1 MTETRGDC
9 CKEAQA
15 LEVAEEE
22 VDGMT
27 EAEEE
32 DEVGEEGTVE
42 MAEMVGSVGRM
53 KAMEDATRSSPTFFV
68 LQTATEVSGVCF
80 LTFRFGISSRRTR

>member
-1 MTETRGDC
+1 MGTRGNC
-9 CKEAQA
+9 CKGAQA
-15 LEVAEEE
+15 SEVAEEE
-22 VDGMT
+22 VDGMI

-32 DEVGEEGTVE
+32 DEVGEEGMVG

-53 KAMEDATRSSPTFFV
+53 KAMEGATRSSPTFLV

>member
-1 MTETRGDC
+1 METRGDYC
-9 CKEAQA
+9 EGAQVP
-15 LEVAEEE
+15 EVAEEE

-32 DEVGEEGTVE
+32 DEVGEEGMVE
-42 MAEMVGSVGRM
+42 MAEMVGSVERM
-53 KAMEDATRSSPTFFV
+53 KAMEGATRSSPTFFV

-80 LTFRFGISSRRTR
+80 LTFRFGISSGRTR

>member
-1 MTETRGDC
+1 METRGDC
-9 CKEAQA
+9 CKGSQA
-15 LEVAEEE
+15 PEVAEEE
-22 VDGMT
+22 VGGMI

-32 DEVGEEGTVE
+32 DEVAEEGMVE

-53 KAMEDATRSSPTFFV
+53 KAMEGATRSSPTFFV

-80 LTFRFGISSRRTR
+80 LTFRFGISSRRS

>member
-1 MTETRGDC
+1 METRGDYC
-9 CKEAQA
+9 EGAQVPEVPEEA
-15 LEVAEEE
+15 
-22 VDGMT
+22 VDGMI

-32 DEVGEEGTVE
+32 DEVGEEGMVE

-53 KAMEDATRSSPTFFV
+53 KAMEGATRSSPTFFV

-80 LTFRFGISSRRTR
+80 LTFRFGISSGRTR

>member
-1 MTETRGDC
+1 METRGDC
-9 CKEAQA
+9 CKGSQVP
-15 LEVAEEE
+15 EVAEEE
-22 VDGMT
+22 VGGMI

-32 DEVGEEGTVE
+32 DEVAEEGMVE

-53 KAMEDATRSSPTFFV
+53 KAMEGATRSSPTLSV